1 MLLCSDLIKEA
12 DEADCSG
19 EECYIPAIVEVLAI
33 SVDLALTML
42 LSLVKV
48 MMIVEMPML
57 KITIKK
63 KLA

>member
-19 EECYIPAIVEVLAI
+19 EGCYIPAIVEVLAI

-42 LSLVKV
+42 LGKNL
-48 MMIVEMPML
+48 
-57 KITIKK
+57 K
-63 KLA
+63 KLKMRKTKIL